1 MYPTIQILSGGH
13 QKYSVLL
20 TVAGKGALES
30 VSTLIGQNCEDAKNV
45 EVGIKK
51 LEHTALPSCSK
62 AD

>member
-1 MYPTIQILSGGH
+1 MQQFRFYQEAIKSTVF
-13 QKYSVLL
+13 YLL
-20 TVAGKGALES
+20 LPGKGPWR
-30 VSTLIGQNCEDAKNV
+30 VSTSIGQNCEDAKNV